1 MRICC
6 ETIRRSVSVCIDD
19 GVVRDLRQGGE
30 AERDA
35 AAMLADLVRKHGRP
49 AAFAM
54 AVGPGSFTG
63 LRVGLVAVRTL
74 AWLHDVPVAPV
85 DSLTAIACA
94 AGPGLWLP
102 LLPLKRDTT
111 FAALIRVH
119 PDGRPE
125 VLAPTTALADAGP
138 CLSAPADAVVT
149 GPAVE
154 EKPDLVTRWAPGAVV
169 RSGVVDATGVA
180 LAARWVD
187 PVPWAQALP
196 AYHLEPGP
204 VLQRR
209 LREQVASDHGSG
221 PR

>member
-19 GVVRDLRQGGE
+19 GAVRDLRPGGE

-35 AAMLADLVRKHGRP
+35 AALLTDLVRDHGRP

-74 AWLHDVPVAPV
+74 AWLHAVPVVPV

-111 FAALIRVH
+111 FAALVRVH
-119 PDGRPE
+119 ADGRPE
-125 VLAPTTALADAGP
+125 ILAPTAALLDAGP
-138 CLSAPADAVVT
+138 GLVVPADAVVI
-149 GPAVE
+149 GPALE
-154 EKPDLVTRWAPGAVV
+154 EKPGLAAHWAPGAAQ
-169 RSGVVDATGVA
+169 RPGVPVDATGVA
-180 LAARWVD
+180 LAARWVE
-187 PVPWAQALP
+187 PVPWAQVLP

-209 LREQVASDHGSG
+209 LRDQASSSAV
-221 PR
+221 